1 MGIDIGIYY
10 IHLINV
16 FIEQVFIFE
25 FDPYAD
31 RKSMDKNADFF
42 SLPLNRTAYGFLRIC
57 FSSLRINFLP
67 QRKKFYPEDFFLL
80 ALKSHSLRIFSAFFF

>member
-1 MGIDIGIYY
+1 MGIDIGIHY
-10 IHLINV
+10 IHLTNV

-42 SLPLNRTAYGFLRIC
+42 PYPKIAQPTDFCGFVFLAYGLIFCLNVK
-57 FSSLRINFLP
+57 NFT
-67 QRKKFYPEDFFLL
+67 
-80 ALKSHSLRIFSAFFF
+80 LRIFFSLP

>member
-10 IHLINV
+10 IHLTNV

-42 SLPLNRTAYGFLRIC
+42 FLT
-57 FSSLRINFLP
+57 
-67 QRKKFYPEDFFLL
+67 
-80 ALKSHSLRIFSAFFF
+80 LKSHSLRIFTDFFF

>member
-10 IHLINV
+10 IHLTNV

-42 SLPLNRTAYGFLRIC
+42 SLP
-57 FSSLRINFLP
+57 
-67 QRKKFYPEDFFLL
+67 
-80 ALKSHSLRIFSAFFF
+80 